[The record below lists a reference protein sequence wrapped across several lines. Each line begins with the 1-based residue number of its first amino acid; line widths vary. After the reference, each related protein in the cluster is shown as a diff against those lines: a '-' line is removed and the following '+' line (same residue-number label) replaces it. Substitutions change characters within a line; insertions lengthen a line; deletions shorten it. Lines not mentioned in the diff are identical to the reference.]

1 MVFAGK
7 RHLFF
12 LRGTCIIQARRAAIS
27 PPRGGSFMP
36 ENYLIVHKSVL
47 PDYFEKVLEAKR
59 LLESGKVREVSEAVR
74 RVGISRSTYYKY
86 KDHVF
91 APSAVAE
98 SRKAVLELMLDHRP
112 GVLSAVLARIF
123 GAGASILTIT
133 QSLPVLG
140 KASVTLSIDL
150 GAMSGTIGT
159 LTRSLEAVDGVESVR
174 LLAIE

>member
-1 MVFAGK
+1 
-7 RHLFF
+7 
-12 LRGTCIIQARRAAIS
+12 
-27 PPRGGSFMP
+27 MP

-91 APSAVAE
+91 APSSVAE
-98 SRKAVLELMLDHRP
+98 SRKAVLELMLDHQP

-150 GAMSGTIGT
+150 GSMSGTIET
-159 LTRSLEAVDGVESVR
+159 LTRSLEAVEGVESVR

>member
-1 MVFAGK
+1 
-7 RHLFF
+7 
-12 LRGTCIIQARRAAIS
+12 
-27 PPRGGSFMP
+27 MP
-36 ENYLIVHKSVL
+36 GNYLIVHKSVL
-47 PDYFEKVLEAKR
+47 PDYFEKVLQARR

-86 KDHVF
+86 KDYVF
-91 APSAVAE
+91 EPSDIAG

-112 GVLSAVLARIF
+112 GVLSAVLSRLF

-140 KASVTLSIDL
+140 KASVTLSIDIS
-150 GAMSGTIGT
+150 AMSGAIDT
-159 LTRSLEAVDGVESVR
+159 LTRSLETVGGVESVR

>member
-1 MVFAGK
+1 
-7 RHLFF
+7 
-12 LRGTCIIQARRAAIS
+12 
-27 PPRGGSFMP
+27 MP

-91 APSAVAE
+91 APSSVAE
-98 SRKAVLELMLDHRP
+98 SRKAVLELMLDHQP

-150 GAMSGTIGT
+150 GSMSGTIET
-159 LTRSLEAVDGVESVR
+159 LTRSLDSVDGVESVR